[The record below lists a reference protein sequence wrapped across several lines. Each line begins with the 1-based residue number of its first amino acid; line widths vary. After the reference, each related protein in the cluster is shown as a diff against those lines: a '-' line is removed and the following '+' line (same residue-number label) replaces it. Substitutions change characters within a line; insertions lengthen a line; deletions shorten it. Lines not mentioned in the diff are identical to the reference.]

1 MQKEILVTGARG
13 QLGSELNYLANTIE
27 ARFKFVDLD
36 ELDITNQ
43 DDVNSF
49 FTQRNFSHCI
59 NCAGYTAVD
68 KAESDEETARKV
80 NVLGTKNLAIACKE
94 NNVTLF
100 HISTDFVFDG
110 NQITPYSE
118 EIIPSPISVYG
129 VTKLEG
135 ENEVIKTMTNY
146 FIIRTAWL
154 YSSFG
159 NNFVQTML
167 RLANERDELGVIVD
181 QIGSPTYARDLAKAI
196 LSIITQESTAYGVYH
211 YSNEG
216 VASWYDFAQSIFL
229 LSKTN
234 IKVNPLPT
242 SAYPTPAK
250 RPKMSVMDKSKFR
263 TSFNITI
270 PYWQSSLIDCLKVL
284 GDK

>member
-13 QLGSELNYLANTIE
+13 QLGSELNYLTNTIE
-27 ARFKFVDLD
+27 AKFTFVDLD

-43 DDVNSF
+43 QAINIF
-49 FTQRNFSHCI
+49 FRERNFTHCI
-59 NCAGYTAVD
+59 NCAAYTAVD
-68 KAESDEETARKV
+68 KAETDRDIAYKV
-80 NVLGTKNLAIACKE
+80 NVLGVKNLAEVCKE
-94 NNVTLF
+94 NNIVLF
-100 HISTDFVFDG
+100 HVSTDFVFDG

-129 VTKLEG
+129 ETKLEG

-159 NNFVQTML
+159 NNFVKTML
-167 RLANERDELGVIVD
+167 RLANEKDELGVIVD
-181 QIGSPTYARDLAKAI
+181 QIGTPTYARDLAKAI
-196 LSIITQESTAYGVYH
+196 LLIIDQESAAYGVYH

-216 VASWYDFAQSIFL
+216 VASWYDFAQAIFI

-234 IKVNPLPT
+234 IKVNPLHT

-250 RPKMSVMDKSKFR
+250 RPKMSVMDKSKFT